1 MLLEVSPVG
10 VFFIVVGGVAFIAL
24 VAVILFR
31 ILRPK
36 LKLDEKPSEEELVE
50 EEMNRILKPIEDD
63 ETAKAVSEYKDE
75 EDE

>member
-24 VAVILFR
+24 LAFILFR

-36 LKLDEKPSEEELVE
+36 LKQDEKPSEEELVK

-75 EDE
+75 DEE

>member
-1 MLLEVSPVG
+1 MLLEVTPVG
-10 VFFIVVGGVAFIAL
+10 IFFIVIGGVAFIAL
-24 VAVILFR
+24 LAFILFR

-36 LKLDEKPSEEELVE
+36 LKQDEKPSEEELVK

-75 EDE
+75 DEE

>member
-1 MLLEVSPVG
+1 MLLDVTPVG
-10 VFFIVVGGVAFIAL
+10 IFFIVIGGVAFIAL
-24 VAVILFR
+24 VAFILFR

>member
-1 MLLEVSPVG
+1 MLLEVTPVG
-10 VFFIVVGGVAFIAL
+10 VFFIVLGGVALIAL
-24 VAVILFR
+24 VSFILFR

-36 LKLDEKPSEEELVE
+36 LKQDDKPSEEELVK

-75 EDE
+75 EE

>member
-24 VAVILFR
+24 VAFILFR